1 MTTAVAVEGLEKS
14 FREGPTRVA
23 ALAGVDL
30 AIPPGEFVAIMGPS
44 GSGKSTLLHL
54 MGGLDAPTRGRVTV
68 EDADLAA
75 LDDDRLTVLR
85 RRRIGFVFQAFN
97 LVRVLTARENTAL
110 PLLIDGLAERRA
122 DERALAAMDR
132 VQVAHRADHRPGEL
146 SGGEQQR
153 VAIARALV
161 TEPAVV
167 LADEPT
173 GNLDRRTGDH
183 VLTLLRELCDAHG
196 QTVVIVTHDPRD
208 AARADRI
215 VRLEDGKI
223 VDEQRLRPNGGPD
236 DVLNRLEKDS

>member
-1 MTTAVAVEGLEKS
+1 MTNAVTVERLEKT
-14 FREGPTRVA
+14 FGEGPTRVA

-30 AIPPGEFVAIMGPS
+30 SIPRGEFLAIMGPS

-54 MGGLDAPTRGRVTV
+54 IGGLDAPTRGRVAL
-68 EDADLAA
+68 EDADLAE

-97 LVRVLTARENTAL
+97 LVRVLTAQENTAL
-110 PLLIDGLAERRA
+110 PLVIDGVAERRA
-122 DERALAAMDR
+122 NDRALAAMER
-132 VQVAHRADHRPGEL
+132 VQVGHRADHRPGEL

-183 VLTLLRELCDAHG
+183 VLTILRELCDERG

-215 VRLEDGKI
+215 VRLEDGRI
-223 VDEQRLRPNGGPD
+223 VDEQRLSPNGGPD
-236 DVLNRLEKDS
+236 DVLNRLERDS

>member
-1 MTTAVAVEGLEKS
+1 MTTAVEVEGLEKS
-14 FREGPTRVA
+14 FGEGATRVA

-30 AIPPGEFVAIMGPS
+30 AIPSGEFVAIMGPS

-54 MGGLDAPTRGRVTV
+54 MGGLDAPTRGRVAV
-68 EDADLAA
+68 EEADLAA

-85 RRRIGFVFQAFN
+85 RRRIGFVFQ
-97 LVRVLTARENTAL
+97 
-110 PLLIDGLAERRA
+110 RRA

-183 VLTLLRELCDAHG
+183 VLTLLRELCDTHG

-223 VDEQRLRPNGGPD
+223 VDEQRLKPNGGPD

>member
-1 MTTAVAVEGLEKS
+1 MTTAVQVEGLEKS
-14 FREGPTRVA
+14 FGEGATRVA

-30 AIPPGEFVAIMGPS
+30 AIPAGEFLAIMGPS

-54 MGGLDAPTRGRVTV
+54 MGGLDAPTKGRVTV
-68 EDADLAA
+68 EDADLAQ

-97 LVRVLTARENTAL
+97 LVQVLTARENTAL
-110 PLLIDGLAERRA
+110 PLLIDGLAEGKA

-132 VQVAHRADHRPGEL
+132 VHVAHRADHRPGEL

-183 VLTLLRELCDAHG
+183 VLTLLRELCGAHG

-215 VRLEDGKI
+215 VRLEDGRI
-223 VDEQRLRPNGGPD
+223 VDEQRLKPNGGPD
-236 DVLNRLEKDS
+236 DVLHRLEGES

>member
-1 MTTAVAVEGLEKS
+1 MTNAVTVEKLEKS
-14 FREGPTRVA
+14 FGEGATRVA

-30 AIPPGEFVAIMGPS
+30 AIPRGEFLAIMGPS

-54 MGGLDAPTRGRVTV
+54 IGGLDAPTRGRVAL
-68 EDADLAA
+68 EDADLAE

-85 RRRIGFVFQAFN
+85 RRRIGFVFQSFN
-97 LVRVLTARENTAL
+97 LVRVLTAKENTAL
-110 PLLIDGLAERRA
+110 PLVIDGMTERRA
-122 DERALAAMDR
+122 NDRALAAMER
-132 VQVAHRADHRPGEL
+132 VQVGHRADHRPGEL

-183 VLTLLRELCDAHG
+183 VLTLLRELCDDRG

-215 VRLEDGKI
+215 VRLEDGRI
-223 VDEQRLRPNGGPD
+223 VEEQRLSPNGGPD
-236 DVLNRLEKDS
+236 DVLNRLERDS